1 MPSVRTTVTVAAD
14 MIEFKQVHK
23 YYGAQTVLAN
33 ADLQIQAGDRIG
45 VVGPNGAGKTTV
57 FALITGATTPDKGEV
72 MVPANLRIG
81 YLRQV
86 LNPHTAGKPL
96 AEYTAD
102 AVPELSKVADRLHAV
117 EHALQDPVAPRARLL
132 DELGH
137 LQSRFEAL
145 GGYTLRTKA
154 EAALG
159 GLGFAAADFTKPMPA
174 FSGGW
179 QMRAELA
186 RTLVAEP
193 DVLLLDEPSNYLDLP
208 AVEWL
213 QRYLRGFKGTLVLIS
228 HDRYLLNNLTTTTL
242 ELNAGRCTRYAGAYD
257 AYRVAREKRVEQL
270 AAQKKNQD
278 QKRKQ
283 VERFV
288 ERFRAKNTK
297 AAQVQSRIKML
308 EKMETI
314 ALPAD
319 LETRG
324 RIRLPAPPHCG
335 TEVMRLEKAGVAYTP
350 DQWVLRGVDLTI
362 RRGEKTALVGMNGL
376 GKTTLL
382 RVLAGTLPLTTG
394 KRVMGHQ
401 VVPGHQTQDFA
412 ESMNPADTVFH
423 TVYRVAADV
432 PESQIRTLLGGFGFS
447 GDAIEKPVSVL
458 SGGEKIR
465 LAFARLLVK
474 PPNFLILDEP
484 TTHLD
489 VQARETLEAALR
501 DYSGTCYFVSH
512 DVAFVA
518 AVATEIIAMEP
529 PGIRRY
535 PGDYQYYREK
545 SAQLNGASTST
556 NEGKPTATV
565 DRQAVRRA
573 RAERTQVR
581 ATEKRHWQKLVRE
594 AEKAIIALETE
605 QADLVAK
612 LETDDSQ
619 HRSFAT
625 INQRLT
631 AIPELL
637 AEWNRKWE
645 DAVDALDR
653 L

>member
-1 MPSVRTTVTVAAD
+1 

-23 YYGAQTVLAN
+23 YYGAQGVLVN
-33 ADLQIQAGDRIG
+33 TDLQIRAGDRIG

-57 FALITGATTPDKGEV
+57 FALITGAITPDKGEV
-72 MVPANLRIG
+72 LVPGDLRIG

-96 AEYTAD
+96 ADYTAD
-102 AVPELSKVADRLHAV
+102 ALPELRQVSERLHAV
-117 EHALQDPVAPRARLL
+117 EHALQDVTAPRARLL

-145 GGYTLRTKA
+145 GGYTLRAKA

-159 GLGFAAADFTKPMPA
+159 GLGFATADFTKPLPS

-186 RTLVAEP
+186 RTLVADP

-213 QRYLRGFKGTLVLIS
+213 QRYLRGFNGTLVLIS
-228 HDRYLLNNLTTTTL
+228 HDRYLLNNLTTDTL
-242 ELNAGRCTRYAGAYD
+242 EINAGRCTRYAGAYD

-297 AAQVQSRIKML
+297 AAQVQSRVKML

-314 ALPAD
+314 VLPAE
-319 LETRG
+319 LEARG

-335 TEVMRLEKAGVAYTP
+335 TEVMRLEKAGVSYTG
-350 DQWVLRGVDLTI
+350 DQWVLREVDLTV

-382 RVLAGTLPLTTG
+382 RVLAGTLPLSAG
-394 KRVMGHQ
+394 RRVVGHQ

-412 ESMNPADTVFH
+412 ESMNPAATVFQ
-423 TVYRVAADV
+423 TVRHVADDV
-432 PESQIRTLLGGFGFS
+432 PESQIRNLLGGFGFS

-489 VQARETLEAALR
+489 VQARETLESALR
-501 DYSGTCYFVSH
+501 AYSGTCYFVSH
-512 DVAFVA
+512 DVAFVQ

-535 PGDYQYYREK
+535 PGDYAYYREK
-545 SAQLNGASTST
+545 TGALSHAPETAQAGASPT
-556 NEGKPTATV
+556 NNRQTA
-565 DRQAVRRA
+565 RRA
-573 RAERTQVR
+573 RAERMQAR
-581 ATEKRHWQKLVRE
+581 AAEKRHWQKIVRT
-594 AEKAIIALETE
+594 AEKTIIDLETE
-605 QADLVAK
+605 QAQLVAA
-612 LETDDSQ
+612 LETTEARDL
-619 HRSFAT
+619 SFAE
-625 INQRLT
+625 INQRLS
-631 AIPELL
+631 AIPAQL
-637 AEWNRKWE
+637 ANWNQQWE
-645 DAVDALDR
+645 EAVDALDR
-653 L
+653 LQ